1 MNKKNMKK
9 YFMQGTAEELKFGDM
24 IVLDLTEDMPN
35 GKVKHHHLECKFV
48 PELVDTLLDEGV
60 IDVEEVETKE
70 EKEGENTLDF
80 QDEEN
85 CPMIDELIAAN
96 QNLEHRVYSL
106 EKEVKDLKVFISDL
120 KKRHKN
126 AKKAI

>member
-1 MNKKNMKK
+1 MKK
-9 YFMQGTAEELKFGDM
+9 YFMQGTAEELEFGDM

-48 PELVDTLLDEGV
+48 PGLVETLLDEGV
-60 IDVEEVETKE
+60 IDVEEVEAKE
-70 EKEGENTLDF
+70 EKEEEDTLDF

-106 EKEVKDLKVFISDL
+106 EKEVEDLKVFISDFR
-120 KKRHKN
+120 KHHKN